1 MSRIPFDKSVF
12 DTQKICVIVPT
23 YNNAKTIAE
32 VIQGIRK
39 YTGNIIVVN
48 DGSTDDTLQL
58 LKSFEGIEI
67 VSYTKNEGKGF
78 AIRSGFKTALKK
90 GFDYAIT
97 IDSDGQHFPDDL
109 PVFIEK
115 LKTNPDALLVGSRN
129 IETEGM
135 PSKNTFANKFSNFWF
150 WAETGLRL
158 PDTQSGF
165 RLYPVKY
172 YKKTHFFTKKYE
184 FEIEVLVRSAWS
196 GIDILPV
203 PIRVYYPPEE
213 ERVTHFR
220 PLPDFG
226 RISILNT
233 VLVLITFLYILP
245 AKAVKYLTNN
255 KFIDVVREQFSLH
268 NENPFKIA
276 VALGF
281 GVFMGI
287 APIWGFQ
294 MLVAAFLAHFLR
306 LNKVLVLVAANIS
319 IPPVIPFIIY
329 FSYKTGGLFMHNSQ
343 EFTTETLSYL
353 KAQIMTGNFY
363 ETLNEFGYS
372 IFQYVTG
379 SLLFGIMLGSVTVLL
394 SYLILKIVAMMKK
407 ERIV

>member
-1 MSRIPFDKSVF
+1 MNKNTCDRSIF
-12 DTQKICVIVPT
+12 DTLKICVIVPT
-23 YNNAKTIAE
+23 YNNGKTIAE
-32 VIQGIRK
+32 VIHGIQK
-39 YTGNIIVVN
+39 CTENIIVVN
-48 DGSTDDTLQL
+48 DGSTDDTLQV

-67 VSYTKNEGKGF
+67 VSYNKNVGKGF
-78 AIRSGFKTALKK
+78 AIRSGFKAAIGS

-109 PVFIEK
+109 PVFLDK
-115 LKTNPDALLVGSRN
+115 LKTNRDALLVGSRN
-129 IETEGM
+129 IQTEGM

-165 RLYPVKY
+165 RLYPIKNY
-172 YKKTHFFTKKYE
+172 RNTRFFTRKYE

-196 GIDILPV
+196 GIDIIPV

-213 ERVTHFR
+213 ERITHFR

-226 RISILNT
+226 RISVLNT
-233 VLVLITFLYILP
+233 VLVFITFLYILP
-245 AKAVKYLTNN
+245 LKAFKYLTNN
-255 KFIDVVREQFSLH
+255 KFIDVVREQFALH

-276 VALGF
+276 LALGF

-287 APIWGFQ
+287 VPIWGFQ
-294 MLVAAFLAHFLR
+294 MLAAAFLAHFLK

-329 FSYKTGGLFMHNSQ
+329 FSYKTGGLFMNNTQ
-343 EFTTETLSYL
+343 EFTSETLSYL
-353 KAQIMTGNFY
+353 KTQIMTGNFY

-372 IFQYVTG
+372 IFQYVLG
-379 SLLFGIMLGSVTVLL
+379 SLVFGLLLGLITLL
-394 SYLILKIVAMMKK
+394 VSYVILKIVAVMKK